1 LIHIVYTFRFST
13 CQKVDLSSK
22 NPAYKYNSLSP
33 LLLPISSY
41 FFEYNCKKIHI
52 SIVLQPVKNQTINHN
67 PMRKVVYSCLVFGAL
82 TLAGCTL
89 PKMVK
94 MSKEQQ
100 LTVTPNPLEV
110 HKDTVAFEMAANLP
124 VKMLK
129 KGTVYTV
136 NSFYKYGDK
145 ELALDPIP
153 FKAEDYPNSKTEQ
166 PKVTKNFSFAYQP
179 AMKTGTLEVEGVA
192 SKGEKSKASPR
203 MPVATG
209 VITTSKLVK
218 PVYFAAYAGHG
229 YNNQEELVPVV
240 IPDFIFEQGK
250 SVLRTSEIKSPKGK
264 QLDAFIASKNA
275 TRTVTITGTHSPE
288 GAERINSKLSPDRAA
303 AIEAFYRKEMKK
315 YDYKGKADSIQFILK
330 PVIQDWL
337 QFKTE
342 LEAYTGI
349 SSEEK
354 AEYLNIINGGGTF
367 EDQEKQMKG
376 LKTYKKVFK
385 DVYPKLRTAKTEIL
399 VVKEKKTDAE
409 ISVLAKQITQN
420 SVSADTLSFEE
431 LMYAATLTPSLD
443 EKAAIYEAATKK
455 GSNWNAHNNL
465 GAVYIAQAIENP
477 SNAAALADKAQAQL
491 DIAVKLQEAP
501 EVHANLASVSLLKGN
516 AYAAYNHASKAISSG
531 LTGDNAAGVNGVKGA
546 TEIIKAEYAAAVS
559 SESNATDN
567 ADNLFNKGLA
577 QVLNKDYQNA
587 LTSFNEAISKNSNLA
602 IAHYGAAVASARLG
616 QADGVVSHLTDAVK
630 IDPSLKEAAL
640 SDLEFAKF
648 SATET
653 FRNAL
658 K

>member
-1 LIHIVYTFRFST
+1 
-13 CQKVDLSSK
+13 
-22 NPAYKYNSLSP
+22 
-33 LLLPISSY
+33 
-41 FFEYNCKKIHI
+41 
-52 SIVLQPVKNQTINHN
+52 
-67 PMRKVVYSCLVFGAL
+67 MRKVVYSFLIFGAL
-82 TLAGCTL
+82 TMAGCTL
-89 PKMVK
+89 PQMVK

-136 NSFYKYGDK
+136 NSFYKFGDQ
-145 ELALDPIP
+145 ELALDPIA
-153 FKAEDYPNSKTEQ
+153 FKAEDYPNASTEG
-166 PKVTKNFSFAYQP
+166 PKVTKSFSFAYQP
-179 AMKTGTLEVEGVA
+179 AHKTGTIEVEGVA
-192 SKGEKSKASPR
+192 SKGTKSKATPR

-218 PVYFAAYAGHG
+218 PVYHASFAEHG

-250 SVLRTSEIKSPKGK
+250 SVLRTSEIKSTHGK

-303 AIEAFYRKEMKK
+303 AIEKFYRAEMKK

-330 PVIQDWL
+330 PVIQDWGTFRDAL
-337 QFKTE
+337 S
-342 LEAYTGI
+342 AYEGI
-349 SSEEK
+349 TSEEK
-354 AEYLNIINGGGTF
+354 SEYLNIINGGGSF
-367 EDQEKQMKG
+367 EDQEKQMKK

-385 DVYPKLRTAKTEIL
+385 DIYPKLRTAKTEIL
-399 VVKEKKTDAE
+399 IVKDKKTDAE

-420 SVSADTLSFEE
+420 AVSADTLSFEE
-431 LMYAATLTPSLD
+431 LMYAATLTPSLE

-465 GAVYIAQAIENP
+465 GAVYIAQAIEN
-477 SNAAALADKAQAQL
+477 SANAAALADKAQAQL
-491 DIAVKLQEAP
+491 DIAVKLKEAP
-501 EVHANLASVSLLKGN
+501 EVLANLASVAALKGN
-516 AYAAYNHASKAISSG
+516 AYAAYSYASKALGAG
-531 LTGDNAAGVNGVKGA
+531 LRGDNAAGVNGVKGYA
-546 TEIIKAEYAAAVS
+546 EIVKAEYAAAVS

-587 LTSFNEAISKNSNLA
+587 LTSFSEATSKNSNLA
-602 IAHYGAAVASARLG
+602 IAHYGAAVAAARLG

-648 SATET
+648 ATTEA